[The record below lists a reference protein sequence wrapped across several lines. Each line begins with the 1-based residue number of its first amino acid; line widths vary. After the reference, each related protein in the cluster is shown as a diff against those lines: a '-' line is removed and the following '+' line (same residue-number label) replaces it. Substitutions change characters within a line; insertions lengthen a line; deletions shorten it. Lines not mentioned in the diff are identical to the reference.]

1 MENRKLVSWRLEKLP
16 KNQQDTINAW
26 LDAQQNIQL
35 SLTNVVQH
43 MIDRFGVTDIMN
55 YDVQKA
61 LYTNPDATVIERP
74 AKNEIKEKNVEENVI
89 ISSTEQSNSQPN
101 ASNDKGENDLYDAL
115 ADDL

>member
-1 MENRKLVSWRLEKLP
+1 MESRKLVSWRLEKLD

-43 MIDRFGVTDIMN
+43 MIDRFGITDIMN

-61 LYTNPDATVIERP
+61 LYTNPDATLVVKP
-74 AKNEIKEKNVEENVI
+74 TKNEITAPNEEEKETV
-89 ISSTEQSNSQPN
+89 SSPEP
-101 ASNDKGENDLYDAL
+101 NDKQTNVNQEKKDHDFYDDL
-115 ADDL
+115 ADNL

>member
-16 KNQQDTINAW
+16 KNQQDTINDW

-61 LYTNPDATVIERP
+61 LYTNPEATLIENP
-74 AKNEIKEKNVEENVI
+74 KNEIKEINKENQI
-89 ISSTEQSNSQPN
+89 ASLPEQSNTLQITSD
-101 ASNDKGENDLYDAL
+101 DKDDDLYGEL
-115 ADDL
+115 AAEDL

>member
-16 KNQQDTINAW
+16 KNQQDTINDW

-61 LYTNPDATVIERP
+61 LYTNPEATMIESP
-74 AKNEIKEKNVEENVI
+74 VKNEIKELNKENQI
-89 ISSTEQSNSQPN
+89 APSPEQSNKQQI
-101 ASNDKGENDLYDAL
+101 ASNDKEDDLYGDL
-115 ADDL
+115 AAEDL

>member
-1 MENRKLVSWRLEKLP
+1 MDRKLVSWRLEKLE
-16 KNQQDTINAW
+16 KEQQVAINAW
-26 LDAQQNIQL
+26 LNAQQNIQL

-74 AKNEIKEKNVEENVI
+74 VKNEIKEKNVEDNLI
-89 ISSTEQSNSQPN
+89 ASSPEQSNKQSI
-101 ASNDKGENDLYDAL
+101 ASKDKEDDLYGDL
-115 ADDL
+115 AGDL

>member
-16 KNQQDTINAW
+16 KNQQDTINGW
-26 LDAQQNIQL
+26 LNAQQNIQL

-61 LYTNPDATVIERP
+61 LYTNPEATVIENP
-74 AKNEIKEKNVEENVI
+74 VKNEIKEINKENQI
-89 ISSTEQSNSQPN
+89 APSPEQSNKQQI
-101 ASNDKGENDLYDAL
+101 ASDDDLYGDL
-115 ADDL
+115 AAEDL